1 MSGDIVQRLK
11 ARTCPAGEPW
21 TADDPSTDHGH
32 TDYTHL
38 GVRAGTN
45 ACRLGDCWLYWL
57 ATNEIERLR
66 ADLAAERAEVER
78 LRAAGDA
85 LAEALAWWGKG
96 NDAGDAA
103 RAAALGGPS

>member
-1 MSGDIVQRLK
+1 MSGDDIVERLK

-32 TDYTHL
+32 TDYTPL

-66 ADLAAERAEVER
+66 ADLAAERALANQLADALSDETR
-78 LRAAGDA
+78 NGPLRAGGVAA
-85 LAEALAWWGKG
+85 LAAWQEA
-96 NDAGDAA
+96 
-103 RAAALGGPS
+103 RREQ